1 MEYGKPQKL
10 PDGRYFCKINGAQR
24 QVNGLVLQDDLST
37 KSVNFKVPE
46 GSEIFSSIDGELLT
60 QAKASK
66 VEWFGKE
73 LSDETIQTAFQ
84 ESVTD
89 GVLGASLA
97 TVKGQVVTVAFDT
110 QRNSVELQDVKA
122 GTTVDALLEL
132 SGLWF
137 LKKSFGP
144 VWRVL
149 QVRVRGVARPVV
161 KTEYAFT
168 DEPEEEGQADHDWL
182 EAQACPQER
191 DIDRQDIA
199 KPAGGGSVVARAVPA
214 MALLVKAG
222 EEHRRHGHRDGI
234 VGEHGK
240 CHGHG
245 ERYEEVFDDAGE
257 EHDGEVYDQDAD
269 CRHQNRER

>member
-1 MEYGKPQKL
+1 MT
-10 PDGRYFCKINGAQR
+10 
-24 QVNGLVLQDDLST
+24 GLVLQDDLST

-46 GSEIFSSIDGELLT
+46 GSEIFSTIDGELLT

-89 GVLGASLA
+89 GVLGVSLA
-97 TVKGQVVTVAFDT
+97 SVKGQVVTVAFDT
-110 QRNSVELQDVKA
+110 QKNSVEIQDVKA

-161 KTEYAFT
+161 KTEYAFM
-168 DEPEEEGQADHDWL
+168 DEPEEEEDPTDYL
-182 EAQACPQER
+182 
-191 DIDRQDIA
+191 D
-199 KPAGGGSVVARAVPA
+199 
-214 MALLVKAG
+214 
-222 EEHRRHGHRDGI
+222 
-234 VGEHGK
+234 
-240 CHGHG
+240 
-245 ERYEEVFDDAGE
+245 
-257 EHDGEVYDQDAD
+257 
-269 CRHQNRER
+269 

>member
-10 PDGRYFCKINGAQR
+10 PDGRYFLKINGSQR

-46 GSEIFSSIDGELLT
+46 GSEIFSTIDGEILT
-60 QAKASK
+60 QAKSSK

-89 GVLGASLA
+89 GVLGVSLA
-97 TVKGQVVTVAFDT
+97 SVKGQVVTVAFDT
-110 QRNSVELQDVKA
+110 QKNSVELQDVKA

-161 KTEYAFT
+161 KTEYAFM
-168 DEPEEEGQADHDWL
+168 DEPEDEEDPTDYL
-182 EAQACPQER
+182 
-191 DIDRQDIA
+191 D
-199 KPAGGGSVVARAVPA
+199 
-214 MALLVKAG
+214 
-222 EEHRRHGHRDGI
+222 
-234 VGEHGK
+234 
-240 CHGHG
+240 
-245 ERYEEVFDDAGE
+245 
-257 EHDGEVYDQDAD
+257 
-269 CRHQNRER
+269 